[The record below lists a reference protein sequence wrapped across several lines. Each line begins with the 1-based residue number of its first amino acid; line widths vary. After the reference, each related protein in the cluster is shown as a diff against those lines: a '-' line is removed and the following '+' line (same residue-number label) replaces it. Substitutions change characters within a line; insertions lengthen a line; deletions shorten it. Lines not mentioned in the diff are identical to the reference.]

1 MENLLQFLET
11 HFPILIQYKYLFLF
25 IGAILEGLNTLVIG
39 GFLASVNKLN
49 VWGTF
54 LLLLLGH
61 SISGYMWYAV
71 GYFAGGKSIDRWVRK
86 DEKGRKIIA
95 KVEEYF
101 HRYSGRALMFTKLTF
116 SLTIATLITAGS
128 LKYSLKKFSLF
139 SFIGSVF
146 WVSLTFFIGYF
157 FGQSYKFFL
166 TYIHGLL
173 LLVLFLAGAIALVYI
188 IRWIFGSA
196 FVKSLFLGERLR
208 DFSHKIKDGLD
219 GFLST
224 SKDDDSQP

>member
-11 HFPILIQYKYLFLF
+11 HFPIFIQYKYLFLF
-25 IGAILEGLNTLVIG
+25 LGAIFEGLNTLVIG
-39 GFLASVNKLN
+39 GFLASAHKLN
-49 VWGTF
+49 VCGTF

-61 SISGYMWYAV
+61 SISGYMWYTV

-101 HRYSGRALMFTKLTF
+101 HRYSGRALVFTKLTF
-116 SLTIATLITAGS
+116 SLTSATLIMAGS

-157 FGQSYKFFL
+157 FGASYKFFL

-173 LLVLFLAGAIALVYI
+173 LFVLFLAGAIALVYVI
-188 IRWIFGSA
+188 KLVIGSA

-208 DFSHKIKDGLD
+208 DFS
-219 GFLST
+219 
-224 SKDDDSQP
+224 

>member
-25 IGAILEGLNTLVIG
+25 LGAIFEGLNTLVIG
-39 GFLASVNKLN
+39 GFLASVHKLN

-86 DEKGRKIIA
+86 DEKGRKIIS

-101 HRYSGRALMFTKLTF
+101 HKYSGRALVFTKLTF
-116 SLTIATLITAGS
+116 SLTIATLIMAGS

-166 TYIHGLL
+166 TYIHGILL
-173 LLVLFLAGAIALVYI
+173 FILFLASAIALVYVI
-188 IRWIFGSA
+188 KLVFGSA
-196 FVKSLFLGERLR
+196 FVKSLFLSERIR

-219 GFLST
+219 GFLSN
-224 SKDDDSQP
+224 DSEED